1 MKTQITQTNE
11 HDWLNQT
18 IQRDLIGQ
26 EAKFHLSDWINKTI
40 EHGEIGQKAI
50 STRSDWL
57 KQTIESDNY
66 FEQIPLANKHQW
78 CSLIGS
84 DT

>member
-26 EAKFHLSDWINKTI
+26 EAKFQLSDWINKTI
-40 EHGEIGQKAI
+40 EHGE
-50 STRSDWL
+50 RSHWP
-57 KQTIESDNY
+57 ESDINA
-66 FEQIPLANKHQW
+66 FRLAKTDNR
-78 CSLIGS
+78 I
-84 DT
+84 